1 ADLSDATAAPD
12 EFVRVILPRQEDA
25 YAASKLAIVPVVRCH
40 TQLQRMPW
48 WAVRVFY
55 AAAAIGEWRFLH
67 TTSSREREARVQ
79 STRSREFLLYLQD
92 NGRVKCVDSSL
103 VSSP

>member
-1 ADLSDATAAPD
+1 
-12 EFVRVILPRQEDA
+12 
-25 YAASKLAIVPVVRCH
+25 
-40 TQLQRMPW
+40 MPW

-79 STRSREFLLYLQD
+79 STRSREFLLSTF
-92 NGRVKCVDSSL
+92 RITA
-103 VSSP
+103 VSSPLTALLLVLLENTTLIAIPEKRATLEKIGTVP